1 MYDGTYIVSNPI
13 IAYRSTLDQSRET
26 WSSKINASCDSLVPY
41 YIYYYYRIKNIVI
54 NIVITINTYYLSS
67 IKLKQDIAL
76 AMKIIGAY
84 SRYSKSYVYK
94 YHRIC

>member
-26 WSSKINASCDSLVPY
+26 WSSKIDASCDSLVPY

-54 NIVITINTYYLSS
+54 NIVITINYLLLVFYQ
-67 IKLKQDIAL
+67 IEA
-76 AMKIIGAY
+76 
-84 SRYSKSYVYK
+84 SYCARNNENYW
-94 YHRIC
+94 RIFEIF